1 MFYFSLI
8 LNFDKFVLQ
17 FYEKLMKF
25 TIENDDNIIVFSI
38 KENSIGAELAP
49 DLKAKI
55 LIEAQ
60 PNIKG
65 MIFEMSNVQSMDS
78 SGLGSLLLANRQL
91 RDFSVPVMIVQATPF
106 VKNLMEMTKINQLF
120 EFFDTTE
127 QAKQKVLMNNSQN

>member
-1 MFYFSLI
+1 
-8 LNFDKFVLQ
+8 
-17 FYEKLMKF
+17 MKF

-38 KENSIGAELAP
+38 KEKTIGAELAP

-65 MIFEMSNVQSMDS
+65 MIFELTNVESMDS

-91 RDFSVPVMIVQATPF
+91 RDYSVPVYIVQANSF
-106 VKNLMEMTKINQLF
+106 VKNLMAMTKIDQLF
-120 EFFDTTE
+120 EFFETIED
-127 QAKQKVLMNNSQN
+127 AKQKVLLTNSEN

>member
-1 MFYFSLI
+1 
-8 LNFDKFVLQ
+8 
-17 FYEKLMKF
+17 MKF

>member
-1 MFYFSLI
+1 
-8 LNFDKFVLQ
+8 
-17 FYEKLMKF
+17 MKF

-38 KENSIGAELAP
+38 KEKTIGAELAP

-65 MIFEMSNVQSMDS
+65 MIFELANVDSMDS

-91 RDFSVPVMIVQATPF
+91 RDHAIPVFIVQANNF
-106 VKNLMEMTKINQLF
+106 VRNLMTMTKIDQLF

-127 QAKQKVLMNNSQN
+127 EAKEKVLSINSEN